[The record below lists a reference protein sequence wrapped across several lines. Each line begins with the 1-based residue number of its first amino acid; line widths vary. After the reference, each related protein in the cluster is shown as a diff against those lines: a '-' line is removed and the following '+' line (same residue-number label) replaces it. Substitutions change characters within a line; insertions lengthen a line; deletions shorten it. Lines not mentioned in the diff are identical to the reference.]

1 MVTFDYG
8 MKDENPVD
16 KVRFYTKDEPDTP
29 CAVCKDHVS
38 WMLPKVFIEKVIR
51 VYCKDPNK
59 ESTAKE

>member
-16 KVRFYTKDEPDTP
+16 KMRFYTKNEPDRSRT
-29 CAVCKDHVS
+29 VCKDHVS
-38 WMLPKVFIEKVIR
+38 WMLPEVFTEKVIR
-51 VYCKDPNK
+51 VYCKKPNE